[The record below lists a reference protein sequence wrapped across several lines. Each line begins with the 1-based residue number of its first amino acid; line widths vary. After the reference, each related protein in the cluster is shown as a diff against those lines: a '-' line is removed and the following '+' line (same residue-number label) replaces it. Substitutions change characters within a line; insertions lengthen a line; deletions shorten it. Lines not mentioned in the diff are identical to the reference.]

1 MSQVKKFQV
10 GGKFRMNGWEISG
23 QRALDNLAVAY
34 AGSDP
39 SERGMWNVAQRA
51 IQDGY
56 TAQYNNGDNSIQ
68 IFDTD
73 GNDVTS
79 KYTDTK
85 ASTTDKGIKR
95 FFDSIGEN
103 ESHRFKK
110 SGRYMSLVNM
120 DDTGTDDS
128 ASNKIK
134 LNRGYGWWEYSKD
147 ENGNNVYINGVN
159 NEAKMNIIRGI
170 RTYFD
175 DANPDTLADRY
186 DLTGWDKNLMDAFAS
201 KYGQISPLSR
211 DDYWNQLQDRIK
223 AGKTTAEDDQLL
235 T

>member
-10 GGKFRMNGWEISG
+10 GGKFRMNGREISG
-23 QRALDNLAVAY
+23 QRALDNLAAAY

-68 IFDTD
+68 VFDVD

-110 SGRYMSLVNM
+110 SGRMKM
-120 DDTGTDDS
+120 EIT
-128 ASNKIK
+128 
-134 LNRGYGWWEYSKD
+134 
-147 ENGNNVYINGVN
+147 YILMALIMKPKWILYVVL
-159 NEAKMNIIRGI
+159 EHI
-170 RTYFD
+170 
-175 DANPDTLADRY
+175 
-186 DLTGWDKNLMDAFAS
+186 LTM
-201 KYGQISPLSR
+201 QIQRL
-211 DDYWNQLQDRIK
+211 
-223 AGKTTAEDDQLL
+223 
-235 T
+235 